1 MSLEEYRR
9 KRSFSKTPEPEGRA
23 AARSGQLRFVVQ
35 EHHAT
40 RLHWDFRLEMTGT
53 LKSWAVPKGPTFD
66 PNEKRLAVPVEDHPL
81 DYMDFEGVIP
91 KGNYGAG
98 TVMVWDRG
106 TYESLEGDPQKGYD
120 SGKLA
125 VRLAGKKL
133 RGEFHLVRTKMGGQ
147 TQWLMF
153 KRRDAD
159 AVAGW
164 VLPEPSRSVKSGR
177 TIDEISRE
185 ETARW
190 HATQPAGNGERG
202 SEEKANRKGKR
213 AARGAKTT
221 PPGAQRALKA
231 LKLAPPGSDAFPK
244 EIKPT
249 LATLIEEP
257 FNRANWVFEIK
268 WDGIR
273 AVSYL
278 RRAGAERQVVIRSR
292 GGHVIN
298 EQFPEVVEALYSL
311 DLPDAVL
318 DGEIVA
324 LDDQG
329 RSSFPI
335 LQARANARGAAKPP
349 LAYYVFDLLYL
360 NGHLLVDHPLRERRQ
375 ALEAVLPEHPLIRLS
390 ETVAGAGTTFYG
402 AAQNLGVE
410 GVMAKRADSPYQPG
424 KRTSDWLKLKVKQR
438 LDAVVAG
445 FTEGLGGRAKTFG
458 ALLLGAY
465 EDQDRLR
472 YIGHCGGGF
481 TDRELRRIHALLLHR
496 VQPTCP
502 FPLLPPTN
510 EPATWVR
517 PDLVVDVEYGGWT
530 ADGLLRFPVY
540 KGLRDDKMAREVK
553 LERALPVASVVGTGN
568 GDTRTENGD
577 RRAQPGETRARP
589 RETEGPGRT
598 AAPVTIPKPAKARKK
613 HPLETALEEHGLRVE
628 LTNLDKVF
636 WPGLEY
642 TKADLLEYYLR
653 IAPFILPHLR
663 DRPVTLRRFPNGVT
677 GESFYQKDVQDT
689 PPFVQLVEIFSGSS
703 NGTMRAPVCNNVETL
718 LWLAQLADIE
728 MHAWFSRTTPIKRS
742 ERAGTAGV
750 SFAAS
755 GEALGESVLNRP
767 DFVVFDIDPYLFPD
781 NRLPQR
787 KGEKDPDYSRR
798 GFEAAR
804 AAALRVREVL
814 AHLKLKSFLKTSGK
828 TGLHVFVP
836 LVRRYTFEQTHEFAK
851 TVTQYLEGRHPKE
864 LTTAWAAEK
873 RVGKVFLDYNQNRLG
888 ATLASAY
895 SVRPTPEATVSIPLT
910 WRDLDGDLDPLS
922 FTLRATPDYM
932 KRRKDPWADILASP
946 QRLETHL

>member
-1 MSLEEYRR
+1 MSLEEYHR
-9 KRSFSKTPEPEGRA
+9 KRSFAKTPEPKGRVAARA
-23 AARSGQLRFVVQ
+23 AKLRFVVQ

-40 RLHWDFRLEMTGT
+40 RLHWDFRLEMNGT

-133 RGEFHLVRTKMGGQ
+133 RGEFHLVRTKLGGE

-153 KRRDAD
+153 KKRDAD
-159 AVAGW
+159 AVDGW
-164 VLPEPSRSVKSGR
+164 TLPQPSRSATSGR

-190 HATQPAGNGERG
+190 HSKETDGIRDKGYGIGKPSGTKDKGENGARAPSRKARTVLKSLGLER
-202 SEEKANRKGKR
+202 
-213 AARGAKTT
+213 
-221 PPGAQRALKA
+221 
-231 LKLAPPGSDAFPK
+231 PGSDPFPK
-244 EIKPT
+244 EIKPA
-249 LATLIEEP
+249 LATLVEEP
-257 FNRANWVFEIK
+257 FDRANWLFEIK

-278 RRAGAERQVVIRSR
+278 RHTGAERQVVIRSR

-311 DLPDAVL
+311 DLPNAVL

-324 LDDQG
+324 LDAQG

-335 LQARANARGAAKPP
+335 LQARASADGRSKPP
-349 LAYYVFDLLYL
+349 LAYYVFDLPYL
-360 NGHLLVDHPLRERRQ
+360 DGHLLAGRPLRERRR

-390 ETVAGAGTTFYG
+390 ETVAEEGKTFYE
-402 AAQNLGVE
+402 AAQSLGVE
-410 GVMAKRADSPYQPG
+410 GIMAKRADSPYQPG
-424 KRTSDWLKLKVKQR
+424 KRTSDWLKLKVKQQ

-445 FTEGLGGRAKTFG
+445 FTKGLGGRAKTFG

-465 EDQDRLR
+465 DDQDRLR

-481 TDRELRRIHALLLHR
+481 TDKELRRVHALLLQR

-502 FPLLPPTN
+502 FPVLPPTN
-510 EPATWVR
+510 EPATWIR
-517 PDLVVDVEYGGWT
+517 PDLVVEVEYGGWT
-530 ADGLLRFPVY
+530 TDGLLRFPVY
-540 KGLRDDKMAREVK
+540 KGLRDDKAAREVK
-553 LERALPVASVVGTGN
+553 LERALPVAEVVGTGQN
-568 GDTRTENGD
+568 SSV
-577 RRAQPGETRARP
+577 AQPRASRA
-589 RETEGPGRT
+589 GRGS
-598 AAPVTIPKPAKARKK
+598 AAPTIPTAAKARKK
-613 HPLETALEEHGLRVE
+613 HPLETVLEEHGLHVE

-636 WPGLEY
+636 WPGLEF
-642 TKADLLEYYLR
+642 TKADLIEYYLR
-653 IAPFILPHLR
+653 IAPFVLPHLR

-677 GESFYQKDVQDT
+677 GESFYQKDVQDA
-689 PPFVQLVEIFSGSS
+689 PPFVQIVEIFSGSS
-703 NGTMRAPVCNNVETL
+703 NGVMRAPVCNNIETL

-728 MHAWFSRTTPIKRS
+728 MHAWFSRISPAKRS
-742 ERAGTAGV
+742 ERAGAAGV
-750 SFAAS
+750 DFSTSEESLAH
-755 GEALGESVLNRP
+755 SVLNRP

-781 NRLPQR
+781 NKLPQR

-798 GFEAAR
+798 GFDAAR

-814 AHLKLKSFLKTSGK
+814 GHLKLKSFLKTSGK

-895 SVRPTPEATVSIPLT
+895 SVRPTPEATVSMPIT
-910 WRDLDGDLDPLS
+910 WKDLDGDLDPLT
-922 FTLRATPDYM
+922 FTLRSAPAYM
-932 KRRKDPWADILASP
+932 KRRKDPWTDILASP
-946 QRLETHL
+946 QRLEAHL